1 MFSKRKKEKIY
12 PIIFILTVIC
22 AVVYKIFLS
31 GRLEAMKSD
40 EIVIETS
47 ETTVTEVSSN
57 IYVYV
62 CGEVN
67 CPGVYEIER
76 GSILNDAVELAGGLT
91 DNAAAEDI
99 DLVMV
104 LNENISVKIPS
115 YDDIDTSV
123 ITIGN
128 DPDEDKSGLINI
140 NTADR
145 QTLMTLPGIGE
156 STADAIIDYRSSHVF
171 EKEEDLMNV
180 QGIGESKFNKVRSM
194 ICVD

>member
-31 GRLEAMKSD
+31 GRLEAMNSD
-40 EIVIETS
+40 EIVIETP

-99 DLVMV
+99 DLVMG
-104 LNENISVKIPS
+104 LNENISVI
-115 YDDIDTSV
+115 
-123 ITIGN
+123 
-128 DPDEDKSGLINI
+128 KSLVFGV
-140 NTADR
+140 
-145 QTLMTLPGIGE
+145 GE
-156 STADAIIDYRSSHVF
+156 YF
-171 EKEEDLMNV
+171 
-180 QGIGESKFNKVRSM
+180 G
-194 ICVD
+194 